1 MVPNVPAAMQAAIAV
16 PAVMA
21 AATSMRVA
29 MAVTAPDLEHI
40 GSTLDMFGGRG
51 GRACRANSRKGKSRG
66 GGPGDHTYFHGSS
79 FELIAAD
86 NGAESIWFPPV

>member
-1 MVPNVPAAMQAAIAV
+1 MAPNVPATMQAAIAV

-21 AATSMRVA
+21 AATSMRVP
-29 MAVTAPDLEHI
+29 MTMTAPDLKQVR
-40 GSTLDMFGGRG
+40 SSLDMFGGRG
-51 GRACRANSRKGKSRG
+51 GRACRASSRKDKSRG
-66 GGPGDHTYFHGSS
+66 CGPGDHTYFHGSS